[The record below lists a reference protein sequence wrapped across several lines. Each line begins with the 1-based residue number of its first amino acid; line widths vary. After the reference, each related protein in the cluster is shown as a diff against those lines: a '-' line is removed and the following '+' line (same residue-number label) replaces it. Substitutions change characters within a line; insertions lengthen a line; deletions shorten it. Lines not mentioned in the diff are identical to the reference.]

1 MLKNVIFVNQ
11 SSAENNVGLPTWSVI
26 SITDSDDARIK
37 QGWHSVLRSQFSDV
51 DMQHSEHEQEMLMTE
66 EQALEI
72 VDYVHAVAPH
82 VEGILVHCKGG
93 VSRSAAV
100 AKWIAKT
107 FGLPFN
113 HQYSLFNTHVYDQL
127 IHATARRDRKP
138 KP

>member
-26 SITDSDDARIK
+26 SITDSDDGRIK
-37 QGWHSVLRSQFSDV
+37 QGWHSVLRSEFSDV

-82 VEGILVHCKGG
+82 VEGILVHCRGG

-127 IHATARRDRKP
+127 IHATVRRDRKP

>member
-1 MLKNVIFVNQ
+1 MLKNVNFVNQ
-11 SSAENNVGLPTWSVI
+11 SSAESNVGLPNWAVI
-26 SITDSDDARIK
+26 SITDCDDARIK

-51 DMQHSEHEQEMLMTE
+51 DMQHSERKREKAISED
-66 EQALEI
+66 QALEI
-72 VDYVHAVAPH
+72 VDFVHSVAPH
-82 VEGILVHCKGG
+82 VEGILVHCRGG

-127 IHATARRDRKP
+127 IKATACRDRRP

>member
-1 MLKNVIFVNQ
+1 MLKHVIFVNQ

-26 SITDSDDARIK
+26 SITDCDDARIK
-37 QGWHSVLRSQFSDV
+37 QGWFSVHCSQFSDV
-51 DMQHSEHEQEMLMTE
+51 DMQHSERELETAINE
-66 EQALEI
+66 DQALEI
-72 VDYVHAVAPH
+72 VDFVHAVAPH

-113 HQYSLFNTHVYDQL
+113 HQYALFNTHVYDQL
-127 IHATARRDRKP
+127 IHATARRDRRP